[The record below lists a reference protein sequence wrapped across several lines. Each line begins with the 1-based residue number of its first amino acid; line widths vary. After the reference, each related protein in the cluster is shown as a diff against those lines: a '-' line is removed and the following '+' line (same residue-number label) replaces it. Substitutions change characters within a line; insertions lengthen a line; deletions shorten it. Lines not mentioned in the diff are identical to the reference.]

1 MHRVINTTGKE
12 RYSIPFFFGLDYDA
26 SLEVLPGC
34 TSPERPAK
42 WPPITAGEYVK
53 SQLEAT
59 YPTLESKVGVK
70 GEGVAVVS
78 GVGA

>member
-26 SLEVLPGC
+26 SLEVLPNC
-34 TSPERPAK
+34 TSPERPAQ

-59 YPTLESKVGVK
+59 YPTSDNPKGSEGVK
-70 GEGVAVVS
+70 V
-78 GVGA
+78 